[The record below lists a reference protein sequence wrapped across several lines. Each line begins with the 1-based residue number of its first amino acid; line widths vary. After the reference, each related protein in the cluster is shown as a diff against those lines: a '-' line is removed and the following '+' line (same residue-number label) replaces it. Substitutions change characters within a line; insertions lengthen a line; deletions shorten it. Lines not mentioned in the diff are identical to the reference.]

1 MSIQSNKILLFADGP
16 NINEINNDYKIKI
29 DGYTFNPSLFKKNG
43 AKNYLNYCKEILK
56 KCSEKPVSL
65 EVFADEEKDMI
76 NQARVINNL
85 GNNIYVKIP
94 IIYTNGRS
102 TLNTIKTLIDEN
114 IKLNITAIFLIDQ
127 IKNIINSIRDTKTI
141 LSIFAG
147 RIYDSGIDAQ
157 KNMREINQ
165 FVHQNSNCQ
174 TLWASTRMSFDYIS
188 AINSNTD
195 IITMQL
201 AQIKKLNGF
210 GKSLSEYSRET
221 VQQFFNDA
229 KSCNFK
235 I

>member
-1 MSIQSNKILLFADGP
+1 MSIQSKKILLFADGP
-16 NINEINNDYKIKI
+16 NIDEINNDYKIEI

-43 AKNYLNYCKEILK
+43 AKDYLNYCKEILN

-85 GNNIYVKIP
+85 GKNVYVKIP
-94 IIYTNGRS
+94 IIYTNGKS
-102 TLNTIKTLIDEN
+102 TLNTIRTLVDEN
-114 IKLNITAIFLIDQ
+114 IKLNITAIFLIEQ
-127 IKNIINSIRDTKTI
+127 IKDIMNSIRDTKTI

-147 RIYDSGIDAQ
+147 RIYDSGVDAQ
-157 KNMREINQ
+157 ENMKEINK
-165 FVHQNSNCQ
+165 FVHQNSECQ
-174 TLWASTRMSFDYIS
+174 SLWASTRMSFDYIA
-188 AINSNTD
+188 AINTNTD

-201 AQIKKLNGF
+201 SQIKKLSGF
-210 GKSLSEYSRET
+210 GKNLSEYSRET